1 MRRRVASIVLGLGAS
16 LGVGLLVAAARPG
29 GSVAAS
35 ASCVAGTRAD
45 PNRTTRIV
53 RELRGALARLADSDD
68 AERLAAQAWERSL
81 FCYAD
86 SSLLHEPAQVVLDAR
101 LDDRQAAARAAHLL
115 LHAWVAPP
123 WEEGTAATCDDKVH
137 AALAAE
143 VRAHALER
151 AVASALSVRAAPTR
165 TQAQL
170 AAAYAER
177 CRRERR

>member
-16 LGVGLLVAAARPG
+16 LSGGLLVAAARPG
-29 GSVAAS
+29 GAVVAS
-35 ASCVAGTRAD
+35 ASCVEGTRAD
-45 PNRTTRIV
+45 AERTTRIA
-53 RELRGALARLADSDD
+53 RELRGALARLADGDD
-68 AERLAAQAWERSL
+68 AERLAAQAWERSS

-86 SSLLHEPAQVVLDAR
+86 SSELHEPAQVVLDAR

-123 WEEGTAATCDDKVH
+123 WDEGTAATCEAKVH

-143 VRAHALER
+143 VRANAIEH
-151 AVASALSVRAAPTR
+151 AVAGALSVRAAPTR

-170 AAAYAER
+170 LAAYSER